1 MIAMRE
7 MGVPEE
13 NIYIDRQSGKDFERP
28 QYKRLLRQLGKNSV
42 LFVKSIDRLGRS
54 YRDLIEQWRVIT
66 DTKGADIVI
75 IDIAEKSSFADY
87 FVIATG
93 GSERQ
98 LGALADD
105 VEDKFAE
112 LEITPKSKDGRPDTG
127 WILVDGGDVIVNLF
141 TEATRDKYTLEKI
154 WSDCESIL
162 VG

>member
-1 MIAMRE
+1 MESKDVAQLIANNLNE
-7 MGVPEE
+7 
-13 NIYIDRQSGKDFERP
+13 K
-28 QYKRLLRQLGKNSV
+28 KAK
-42 LFVKSIDRLGRS
+42 
-54 YRDLIEQWRVIT
+54 
-66 DTKGADIVI
+66 DIVM

-98 LGALADD
+98 LGALADE

-112 LEITPKSKDGRPDTG
+112 VGITPKSKDGRPDTG

-154 WSDCESIL
+154 WSDCESVL

>member
-1 MIAMRE
+1 MESKEIAQVI
-7 MGVPEE
+7 G
-13 NIYIDRQSGKDFERP
+13 N
-28 QYKRLLRQLGKNSV
+28 LLSEKKARDVV
-42 LFVKSIDRLGRS
+42 L
-54 YRDLIEQWRVIT
+54 
-66 DTKGADIVI
+66 
-75 IDIAEKSSFADY
+75 IDIAEKSSL
-87 FVIATG
+87 
-93 GSERQ
+93 SERQ

-112 LEITPKSKDGRPDTG
+112 VGITPKSKDGRPDTG

>member
-1 MIAMRE
+1 METKDVAQTIA
-7 MGVPEE
+7 
-13 NIYIDRQSGKDFERP
+13 NILNEKKAR
-28 QYKRLLRQLGKNSV
+28 
-42 LFVKSIDRLGRS
+42 
-54 YRDLIEQWRVIT
+54 
-66 DTKGADIVI
+66 DIVI

>member
-1 MIAMRE
+1 MDSKEVAQTIAGILNEKKAR
-7 MGVPEE
+7 
-13 NIYIDRQSGKDFERP
+13 
-28 QYKRLLRQLGKNSV
+28 
-42 LFVKSIDRLGRS
+42 
-54 YRDLIEQWRVIT
+54 
-66 DTKGADIVI
+66 DIVI

-87 FVIATG
+87 FVNATG

>member
-1 MIAMRE
+1 MESKEVAQII
-7 MGVPEE
+7 G
-13 NIYIDRQSGKDFERP
+13 N
-28 QYKRLLRQLGKNSV
+28 LLNS
-42 LFVKSIDRLGRS
+42 KKAR
-54 YRDLIEQWRVIT
+54 
-66 DTKGADIVI
+66 DIVL

-87 FVIATG
+87 FVNATG

-112 LEITPKSKDGRPDTG
+112 IGITPQSKDGRPDTG

-154 WSDCESIL
+154 WSDCESVL

>member
-1 MIAMRE
+1 MESKEIAR
-7 MGVPEE
+7 
-13 NIYIDRQSGKDFERP
+13 II
-28 QYKRLLRQLGKNSV
+28 
-42 LFVKSIDRLGRS
+42 
-54 YRDLIEQWRVIT
+54 
-66 DTKGADIVI
+66 ADILNEKKARDIVM

-87 FVIATG
+87 FVNATG

-98 LGALADD
+98 LGALADE

-112 LEITPKSKDGRPDTG
+112 LGITPKSKDGRPDTG

-141 TEATRDKYTLEKI
+141 TEKTRDKYTLEKI

>member
-1 MIAMRE
+1 MESKEVAQII
-7 MGVPEE
+7 G
-13 NIYIDRQSGKDFERP
+13 N
-28 QYKRLLRQLGKNSV
+28 LLNS
-42 LFVKSIDRLGRS
+42 K
-54 YRDLIEQWRVIT
+54 
-66 DTKGADIVI
+66 KAKDIVL

-87 FVIATG
+87 FVNATG
-93 GSERQ
+93 GSVRQ

-112 LEITPKSKDGRPDTG
+112 IGITPKSKDGRPDTG

-154 WSDCESIL
+154 WSDCESVL

>member
-1 MIAMRE
+1 MESKEVAQTIA
-7 MGVPEE
+7 
-13 NIYIDRQSGKDFERP
+13 NILNQKKAR
-28 QYKRLLRQLGKNSV
+28 
-42 LFVKSIDRLGRS
+42 
-54 YRDLIEQWRVIT
+54 
-66 DTKGADIVI
+66 DIVI

-154 WSDCESIL
+154 WSDCESVL